1 MTSFSGTPSF
11 AAAALPRSTVTP
23 PAPPVAL
30 SRVAQKGEAA
40 GPTPIATRSSP
51 LGATSF
57 VDATGALAQPARSR
71 IATRQLARPSL
82 GETGKPMGRGFWHE
96 LVLDRRS
103 RDPPR
108 RHCLAAR
115 QAGPLRRRLR
125 GGPPRRAR
133 RARRTERRG
142 QVDPLPAHHA
152 GRGAGR
158 GPGLGR

>member
-1 MTSFSGTPSF
+1 MP
-11 AAAALPRSTVTP
+11 
-23 PAPPVAL
+23 L

-57 VDATGALAQPARSR
+57 VDATFALAQPASS
-71 IATRQLARPSL
+71 IATRELARPSP

-108 RHCLAAR
+108 RHRLAAR
-115 QAGPLRRRLR
+115 QAGPLRRRPR
-125 GGPPRRAR
+125 GAPPRRAR
-133 RARRTERRG
+133 
-142 QVDPLPAHHA
+142 
-152 GRGAGR
+152 
-158 GPGLGR
+158 